1 MLLKLLIYNKPNRS
15 KKPINTTN
23 QIKKV
28 AILVTIIIINITR
41 SLSQLAYNTTSY
53 IIIDLIIETKLLN
66 SIIIYSNKYN
76 T

>member
-15 KKPINTTN
+15 KKPINITN